1 MSPRG
6 ETQGGDAANLPSGR
20 QYEIVF
26 GRQSAALTEV
36 GAALREYR
44 QDGRNLLDG
53 YGPEDMCTGAR
64 GQSLIPWP
72 NRIKGGSYQWEGAPL
87 QLDLSEPDK
96 GGAIHGLTRWR
107 NWTVLHQA
115 ADAISFT
122 YTLHAC
128 QGWPWVLDCRLDYQL
143 GPDGLSV
150 RTTAVNRSPEP
161 CPYGTGAHPYLS
173 LGLAGAHGRG
183 LDPDGKDGGQ
193 ALGGGAIDGGLVQ
206 VPGRTFLP
214 VDERGIPTGHER
226 VDGTRYDL
234 KELQQLGGRHIDVA
248 YTDLVRD
255 ADGRARV
262 KLVRPDRSAGVELW
276 VDEAYPYLEIFTG
289 DTLPQPGRRRTGLG
303 VEPMTCA
310 PDAFNSGEGLITL
323 QPGESHTALW
333 GINPNPQ
340 L

>member
-1 MSPRG
+1 MTAEPGPDNPGAPRR
-6 ETQGGDAANLPSGR
+6 LPSGR
-20 QYEIVF
+20 QYEIAV
-26 GRQSAALTEV
+26 GGQRVLLTEV
-36 GAALREYR
+36 GGALRAYL

-72 NRIKGGSYQWEGAPL
+72 NRVKDGRYEWGGDRL

-107 NWTVLHQA
+107 NWSVPVVEQEINK
-115 ADAISFT
+115 ISFT

-128 QGWPWVLDCRLDYQL
+128 QGWPWVLDARLDYL
-143 GPDGLSV
+143 LSDHGLSV
-150 RTTAVNRSPEP
+150 RTTVVNRSASA
-161 CPYGTGAHPYLS
+161 CPFGTGAHPYLS
-173 LGLAGAHGRG
+173 TGATH
-183 LDPDGKDGGQ
+183 
-193 ALGGGAIDGGLVQ
+193 AGAIDGGLVQ

-226 VDGTRYDL
+226 VDGTMYDL
-234 KELQQLGGRHIDVA
+234 RELQQLGGRHIDVA
-248 YTDLVRD
+248 YSDLIRD

-262 KLVRPDRSAGVELW
+262 RLLRPDNSGGVELW
-276 VDEAYPYLEIFTG
+276 VDESYPYLEIFTG
-289 DTLPQPGRRRTGLG
+289 DTLPQRDRRRSGLG

-310 PDAFNSGEGLITL
+310 PDAFNSGEGLIIL
-323 QPGESHTALW
+323 EPGQSHTGQW
-333 GINPNPQ
+333 GIKP

>member
-1 MSPRG
+1 MNAGS
-6 ETQGGDAANLPSGR
+6 TGGNGAPALPSGR
-20 QYEIVF
+20 QYGIMF
-26 GRQSAALTEV
+26 GSQSATLTEV
-36 GAALREYR
+36 GGALREYR

-53 YGPEDMCTGAR
+53 YGPEEMCTGAR

-72 NRIKGGSYQWEGAPL
+72 NRIKAGSYEWKGARF

-107 NWTVLHQA
+107 NWTVLHHA

-143 GPDGLSV
+143 GGDGLSV
-150 RTTAVNRSPEP
+150 RTTAVNRSPDH

-173 LGLAGAHGRG
+173 LGMAGVEAAAPNAGSRDAGEKHGT
-183 LDPDGKDGGQ
+183 
-193 ALGGGAIDGGLVQ
+193 GAIDAGLVQ

-214 VDERGIPTGHER
+214 VDGRGIPTGHER
-226 VDGTRYDL
+226 VDGTGYDL

-248 YTDLVRD
+248 YTDLQRD

-262 KLVRPDRSAGVELW
+262 KLIRPDRSAGVELW
-276 VDEAYPYLEIFTG
+276 VDDAYPYLEIFTG
-289 DTLPQPGRRRTGLG
+289 DSLPQPDRRRTGLG

-323 QPGESHTALW
+323 HPGQSHTAMW
-333 GINPNPQ
+333 GINPGPD